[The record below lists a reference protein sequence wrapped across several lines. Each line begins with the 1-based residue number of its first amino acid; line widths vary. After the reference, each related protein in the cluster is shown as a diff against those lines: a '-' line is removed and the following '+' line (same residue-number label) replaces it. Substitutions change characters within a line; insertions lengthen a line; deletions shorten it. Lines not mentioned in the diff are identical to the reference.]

1 MKANWNRRLKFVLFV
16 AVAIAVFSLVVM
28 GLWNW
33 LMPTLFGL
41 PAISFWQALGLLVLS
56 KILFGRS
63 RGFGRRYWRH
73 RMKPHEHDEQEQ
85 SK

>member
-16 AVAIAVFSLVVM
+16 AVAVAVFSLVVM

-63 RGFGRRYWRH
+63 GGFGGRYWRH
-73 RMKPHEHDEQEQ
+73 RTKPHEHDEQEQ

>member
-16 AVAIAVFSLVVM
+16 AVAIAVFRLVVM

-63 RGFGRRYWRH
+63 GGFGRRYWRH
-73 RMKPHEHDEQEQ
+73 RMKPHEHDEQE
-85 SK
+85 